1 MPRTHGPWRPSSEPA
16 RSEPAGSG
24 TAAGGGTSHEYR
36 LYLAV
41 QKVFAVG
48 LILHALF
55 VPLFLWLGVASLA
68 AFNLLS
74 LGAYAL
80 GLTLNRRGRL
90 GPALWLAFAE
100 VHLHAAL
107 AVVVVGWDTGF
118 AYYLLATGPMLFLN
132 THWHLAKKLIALLV
146 PLVVL
151 GGLHHYALLYPPLQ
165 TVAAPVRLALYDFN
179 LLTTLAVLS
188 YLAYFYAK
196 GAQESESRLHAL
208 SRSFEQ
214 QATTDALTG
223 LLNRRA
229 MTERIDQEISRFER
243 QPRSFV
249 LAMGDL
255 DRFKEI
261 NDRFGHD
268 AGDHVLGQVAAAM
281 QSFLRGHDAISRW
294 GGEEFVLLLP
304 DTDVDGGLDTVDR
317 LRGRVAQ
324 APMSFDG
331 KSLNVSITFGLC
343 AYQAGLSR
351 DECLKRA
358 DRALYRGKQM
368 GRNRVVVAEQA

>member
-1 MPRTHGPWRPSSEPA
+1 MPRTPEPWRSSAEPV
-16 RSEPAGSG
+16 RSE
-24 TAAGGGTSHEYR
+24 TAAGVGTSRDYR

-41 QKVFAVG
+41 QKVFAIG

-55 VPLFLWLGVASLA
+55 VPLFLWLGATSLA

-74 LGAYAL
+74 LSAYAL

-90 GPALWLAFAE
+90 GPALWLTFAE
-100 VHLHAAL
+100 VHVHAVL
-107 AVVVVGWDTGF
+107 AVVIVGWDTGF

-132 THWHLAKKLIALLV
+132 THWHLTKKLIALAV

-151 GGLHHYALLYPPLQ
+151 GALHHYALLYPPLQ
-165 TVAAPVRLALYDFN
+165 NVAAPVRLTLYDFN
-179 LLTTLAVLS
+179 LLATLAVLS

-196 GAQESESRLHAL
+196 GAQESESRLRAL

-214 QATTDALTG
+214 QATTDPLTG

-229 MTERIDQEISRFER
+229 MTQRIDQEISRFER

-268 AGDHVLGQVAAAM
+268 AGDHVLEQAAAAM
-281 QSFLRGHDAISRW
+281 QSLLRGHDAISRW

-317 LRGRVAQ
+317 LRARVAQ
-324 APMSFDG
+324 TPMSCEG
-331 KSLNVSITFGLC
+331 EALNVSITFGLC
-343 AYQAGLSR
+343 LYQAGLSR
-351 DECLKRA
+351 DECIKRA
-358 DRALYRGKQM
+358 DRALYRGKQL